1 MPAIRRR
8 RDRCDWAGA
17 SRHRATRDAEKP
29 CGRCGQGTFGT
40 AVEWVN
46 SVPDAA
52 RKAQMEQ
59 KLVFVLHV
67 SGMFENAGYT

>member
-1 MPAIRRR
+1 MNKMLWTVLLALALAVPAV
-8 RDRCDWAGA
+8 
-17 SRHRATRDAEKP
+17 SNT
-29 CGRCGQGTFGT
+29 CGRCGERTFGT
-40 AVEWVN
+40 AVQWVN

-52 RKAQMEQ
+52 RQAQQEQ